1 MRSITAALALFALL
15 FVLLAQSVSVA
26 WAQDM
31 TLTLPHP
38 LAAGET
44 AWIELQLGPIGRQE
58 IDITTAAGQP
68 LGTISPFGPRTG
80 QDAGTYAFPVPAD
93 LIRDGRLA
101 VRITITPPNG
111 PPRAATEQEVRSVKL
126 TVSGASR

>member
-1 MRSITAALALFALL
+1 MRLATAALVLLFALL
-15 FVLLAQSVSVA
+15 AQTMSAA
-26 WAQDM
+26 WAQDT

-58 IDITTAAGQP
+58 IDITTAAGQQ
-68 LGTISPFGPRTG
+68 LGTVSPFGPRAG

-93 LIRDGRLA
+93 AIRDDRLA
-101 VRITITPPNG
+101 VRITITQPNG

-126 TVSGASR
+126 TVTGAPR

>member
-1 MRSITAALALFALL
+1 MRPAPAALALLFA
-15 FVLLAQSVSVA
+15 LLAQSLSAA

-68 LGTISPFGPRTG
+68 LGTVSPFGPRAG

-93 LIRDGRLA
+93 AIRDGRLT
-101 VRITITPPNG
+101 VRITITQPNG
-111 PPRAATEQEVRSVKL
+111 SPRPATEQEVRSVKL
-126 TVSGASR
+126 TVAGAPR